1 MAWKTLSV
9 ERDGPIVRVWLDRP
23 ERRNAL
29 NSLALQELAEVFGS
43 LATDFDARVVVLGG
57 RGPSFCSGA
66 DRRDPPG
73 NLPESERSPG
83 DRERRWM
90 GQLGLRAVRAI
101 EELEAVTIARVHG
114 HAIGGGAVLPLAC
127 DLRVAAAGT
136 VFSIPEVDLG
146 VPLGWGATPR
156 LIREIGPAR
165 ARELIL
171 LCDRIDAETA
181 AGFGLLNRV
190 VPEDRLD
197 AVVNEWAARIASKPE
212 IAVHMVKT
220 QFRAYAATTALGD
233 ATETDGDLLAAASRG
248 AAFRERFRQ
257 PR

>member
-9 ERDGPIVRVWLDRP
+9 EHAGPVARVWLDRP
-23 ERRNAL
+23 EKRNAL
-29 NSLALQELAEVFGS
+29 NALALEEIADAFGS
-43 LATDFDARVVVLGG
+43 LQTDFDTRVVVLGG

-66 DRRDPPG
+66 DRSDPPG
-73 NLPESERSPG
+73 RSSEAARG
-83 DRERRWM
+83 DRERRWL

-101 EELEAVTIARVHG
+101 ESLEAVSIARVHG

-136 VFSIPEVDLG
+136 IFSIPEVDLG

-171 LCDRIDAETA
+171 LCDKIDAETA

-190 VPEDRLD
+190 VPEDQLD
-197 AVVNEWAARIASKPE
+197 ATVDEWAARIAAKPE

-220 QFRAYAATTALGD
+220 QFRAYAATVPLGD
-233 ATETDGDLLAAASRG
+233 VTEADGDLLNAASRG
-248 AAFRERFRQ
+248 TAFRERFR
-257 PR
+257 R